1 MNITRKTLSQ
11 PVMSSTCPLCKVW
24 QKTTCI
30 GMYRNWGCCE
40 TRSHFGSSRCKFE
53 GDMASLC
60 SHGITSNL
68 ISKGCETREPSAY
81 ALIELETEDHF
92 SPTMI
97 GLVKYQCTSSSQCH
111 HFELASPVI
120 SFQTIDYSTPIKIFQ
135 TLLAYDEF
143 QKTP

>member
-1 MNITRKTLSQ
+1 MQSWNHIKLDVKKIWERTFH
-11 PVMSSTCPLCKVW
+11 M
-24 QKTTCI
+24 
-30 GMYRNWGCCE
+30 
-40 TRSHFGSSRCKFE
+40 
-53 GDMASLC
+53 C
-60 SHGITSNL
+60 S
-68 ISKGCETREPSAY
+68 KRARVR
-81 ALIELETEDHF
+81 AHF

>member
-40 TRSHFGSSRCKFE
+40 TRSQIGSSRHKFE

-68 ISKGCETREPSAY
+68 MSKRYGREPSTCAVREPESE
-81 ALIELETEDHF
+81 LISLQQWLDL
-92 SPTMI
+92 SNINARARP
-97 GLVKYQCTSSSQCH
+97 SCH